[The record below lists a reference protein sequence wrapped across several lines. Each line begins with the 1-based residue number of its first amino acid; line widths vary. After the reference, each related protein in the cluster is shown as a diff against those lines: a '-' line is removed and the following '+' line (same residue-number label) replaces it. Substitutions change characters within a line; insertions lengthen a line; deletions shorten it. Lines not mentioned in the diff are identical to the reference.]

1 MSLETVVGVE
11 SLLEQLE
18 SYADKGLGA
27 LGSAQQEIQQL
38 TERVTQLE
46 AKLEALVQQIN
57 QPLTLEFA
65 SPLLVTLKTNTSLKT
80 EMPIE
85 TAAPVEIE
93 TPVETAAPLDA
104 LNPQERLKHWIKTYP
119 KAFMPNQ
126 PQPLK
131 VGIHEEILAAE
142 GGDLKKIRRALAG
155 YVKVP
160 RYLRCMKKGAARL
173 DLQGS
178 HVGLVNE
185 EEAGF
190 AQAHLQT
197 LEQQKQQRE
206 AQKAQQQTEQ
216 AERLETDR
224 LHGKLSALMQQNTR

>member
-93 TPVETAAPLDA
+93 TPAPLDA

-190 AQAHLQT
+190 AQAHFQT

>member
-65 SPLLVTLKTNTSLKT
+65 SPLLVTLKANTSLKT

-142 GGDLKKIRRALAG
+142 GGDLKKIRRLN
-155 YVKVP
+155 VE
-160 RYLRCMKKGAARL
+160 
-173 DLQGS
+173 
-178 HVGLVNE
+178 LV
-185 EEAGF
+185 
-190 AQAHLQT
+190 
-197 LEQQKQQRE
+197 
-206 AQKAQQQTEQ
+206 
-216 AERLETDR
+216 
-224 LHGKLSALMQQNTR
+224 

>member
-65 SPLLVTLKTNTSLKT
+65 SPLLVTLKANTSLKT

-93 TPVETAAPLDA
+93 TPAPLDA

>member
-85 TAAPVEIE
+85 TAA
-93 TPVETAAPLDA
+93 PVETAAPLDA

-197 LEQQKQQRE
+197 LEQQKEQRE

>member
-93 TPVETAAPLDA
+93 TPAPLDA

-197 LEQQKQQRE
+197 LEQQKEQRE

>member
-93 TPVETAAPLDA
+93 TPAPLDA